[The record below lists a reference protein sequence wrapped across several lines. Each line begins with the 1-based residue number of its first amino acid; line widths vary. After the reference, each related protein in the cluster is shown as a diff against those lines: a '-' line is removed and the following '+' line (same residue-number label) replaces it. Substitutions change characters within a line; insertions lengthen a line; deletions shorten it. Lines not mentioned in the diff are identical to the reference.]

1 MLAPIML
8 GAILKILTLSDLN
21 WQGSQKEAAG
31 AAAAVARD
39 VAHTEEVARC
49 CAVAEDRVRE

>member
-1 MLAPIML
+1 ML

-39 VAHTEEVARC
+39 VAHTEEVARR
-49 CAVAEDRVRE
+49 CAAAEDRVRE